1 MSVFSRHGDADASD
15 AAAWKTAYESGLQP
29 IGAVGVGLFPAVS
42 GKGGVKVRCRLREVQ
57 CRPPWADFKAV
68 GAQHA
73 TVTGDGQVCPKQ
85 IVAEKGI
92 MQRRMGFICAFR
104 AVEL

>member
-42 GKGGVKVRCRLREVQ
+42 GKGGVKVRCRLRDVQ
-57 CRPPWADFKAV
+57 CRPPWADFVAV
-68 GAQHA
+68 GAGRGA
-73 TVTGDGQVCPKQ
+73 GTGGGQVCPMP
-85 IVAEKGI
+85 IVAENGI
-92 MQRRMGFICAFR
+92 MQRRMGFVCAFR
-104 AVEL
+104 AIEL